1 MEIRPYRE
9 GDEEGIRELFHKV
22 FNKEMSQE
30 LWRWKYKAHGLGTMV
45 FVAEDKGKI
54 IAHYGGV
61 PRRCLYFGREVI
73 SAVISDSMVDPSY
86 RGFFKKEGV
95 FAKLVKEYITHYA
108 PLEGKRI
115 IHFGYGFPMERA
127 RLLALRLGIYEDV
140 EPVKELVVK
149 GGNRKFYERLEEV
162 KDISLANF
170 LWHQMK
176 NRELIINFRDGKT
189 LEWRLSMPDA
199 HFSLFMYGSLFT
211 PKALLL
217 LRKDT
222 DPPRLYDYVG
232 KLKYLS
238 RALSCLAKHT
248 GPFSVR
254 LPSWTAPLVKG
265 LDVEEIPSETYLV
278 ANALTG
284 PRAWEVRGKFFYMHA
299 DEDT

>member
-1 MEIRPYRE
+1 MEIRPYKE
-9 GDEEGIRELFHKV
+9 GDEEGIRELFRIV
-22 FNKEMSQE
+22 FGKEMSYE
-30 LWRWKYKAHGLGTMV
+30 LWYWKYKAHKLGTMV
-45 FVAEDKGKI
+45 YVAEDKGKI
-54 IAHYGGV
+54 IAHYGAV

-86 RGFFKKEGV
+86 RGIFKREGV
-95 FAKLVKEYITHYA
+95 FSQLVKKYIMHYL
-108 PLEGKRI
+108 PLEGKRV
-115 IHFGYGFPMERA
+115 IHFGYGFPMKRA

-140 EPVKELVVK
+140 EPVRELVVK
-149 GGNRKFYERLEEV
+149 SGDRKFYERFEEL
-162 KDISLANF
+162 KDLSLANF

-176 NRELIINFRDGKT
+176 RNHLIINFRDGKT

-199 HFSLFMYGSLFT
+199 HFSIFMYGSVFT

-217 LRKDT
+217 LRKDAT
-222 DPPRLYDYVG
+222 PPRLYDYVG
-232 KLKYLS
+232 KLKHMS

-254 LPSWTAPLVKG
+254 LPPWTAPFVKG
-265 LDVEEIPSETYLV
+265 LHVEEIPSETYLV

-284 PRAWEVRGKFFYMHA
+284 PRAEEVKGKFFYMHA

>member
-9 GDEEGIRELFHKV
+9 GDEEGIRELFRTV
-22 FNKEMSQE
+22 FGKEMSYQ
-30 LWRWKYKAHGLGTMV
+30 LWHWKYRAHGLGTMV
-45 FVAEDKGKI
+45 YVAEDKGKI

-73 SAVISDSMVDPSY
+73 SAIISDSMVDPSY
-86 RGFFKKEGV
+86 RGIFKKEGV
-95 FAKLVKEYITHYA
+95 FAQLVKEYIKYYS

-140 EPVKELVVK
+140 EPVEELVVK
-149 GGNRKFYERLEEV
+149 SGDRKLYERLEEV

-176 NRELIINFRDGKT
+176 NKDLIINFRDGKT
-189 LEWRLSMPDA
+189 LEWCFSMPGA
-199 HFSLFMYGSLFT
+199 YFSFFMYGSIFT

-222 DPPRLYDYVG
+222 NLPQLYDYVG
-232 KLKYLS
+232 KLKHMS

-254 LPSWTAPLVKG
+254 IPPWTAPFVKG
-265 LDVEEIPSETYLV
+265 LDVEEVSSKTYLV

-284 PRAWEVRGKFFYMHA
+284 PRAWEVKGKFFYTHA
-299 DEDT
+299 DEDA